1 MLITSLESLSVIMIW
16 LEVGCKSRDAVDIS
30 DPWHLVTTIRLL
42 TIMKFELDIAKFIHI
57 LF

>member
-16 LEVGCKSRDAVDIS
+16 LEVGCESGDAVDVS
-30 DPWHLVTTIRLL
+30 DPWHLVTTIRIL
-42 TIMKFELDIAKFIHI
+42 TTMKFKLDIAKFIHI